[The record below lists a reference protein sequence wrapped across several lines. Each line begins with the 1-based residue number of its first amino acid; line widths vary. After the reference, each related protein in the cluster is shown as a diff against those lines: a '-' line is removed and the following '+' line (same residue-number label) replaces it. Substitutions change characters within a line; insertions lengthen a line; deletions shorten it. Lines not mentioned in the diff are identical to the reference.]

1 MRIWRNVPSRL
12 RMRSR
17 ESRINRAALRVAV
30 ALAGGLLAA
39 PALAQV
45 APIATISVTGEAQV
59 SVPPDLAQIDAG
71 VSTEA
76 KTAREA
82 SEANNTTMGKV
93 LLALKGAGID
103 EKDFQTSRLSLQPQ
117 YAPNRNGPNAI
128 VGYQASNRVTIKLRD
143 VTKVAS
149 TIDTLVGAGANDIGG
164 INFMVSSA
172 SKLLDDARE
181 QAIAD
186 ARRKAEIYARASGVT
201 LGSPVSISEEG
212 PPGPAPFR
220 KMAAGMAASAPVAQG
235 EETLQVT
242 VSGSWAIK
250 PQGQ

>member
-1 MRIWRNVPSRL
+1 MKV
-12 RMRSR
+12 
-17 ESRINRAALRVAV
+17 RAVFAV
-30 ALAGGLLAA
+30 AFASGLFAA

-45 APIATISVTGEAQV
+45 APIATISVTGEAQL
-59 SVPPDLAQIDAG
+59 SVPPDLAQIDGG
-71 VSTEA
+71 VITEA

-82 SEANNTTMGKV
+82 SETNNAAMGKV

-117 YAPNRNGPNAI
+117 YAPNRSGPNAV
-128 VGYQASNRVTIKLRD
+128 VGYQASNRVTVKLRD

-149 TIDTLVGAGANDIGG
+149 VIDTLVAAGANNIGG
-164 INFMVSSA
+164 INFMVSAA

-181 QAIAD
+181 QAIGD
-186 ARRKAEIYARASGVT
+186 ARRKAEIYAKAAGVA

-212 PPGPAPFR
+212 SPGPMPFR

-242 VSGSWAIK
+242 VSVSWAIK
-250 PQGQ
+250 PKEP